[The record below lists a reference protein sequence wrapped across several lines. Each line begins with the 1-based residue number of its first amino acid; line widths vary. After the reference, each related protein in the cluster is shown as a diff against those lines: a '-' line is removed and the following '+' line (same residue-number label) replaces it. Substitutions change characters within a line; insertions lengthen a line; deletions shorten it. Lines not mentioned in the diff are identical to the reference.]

1 MVLNNTQRELMSQF
15 GLDNP
20 PIFILVILPRSGTNF
35 LYNLLALH
43 PDCLASA
50 SVPEDHL
57 VHCADWLEKYANSTA
72 LSWRPSGGDQRQ
84 KEILFQC
91 LGNGLVSFLN
101 SQVDHKSL
109 SKGRVVTKTPSVQ
122 NLHYFFKLFPQAH
135 LLILVRD
142 GRAVVES
149 SVKSFNSNYET
160 MMRHWANAA
169 RTILHFKQSCR
180 DSDYKYLIVRYEDL
194 WSSREKELRKILAFL
209 GLDIETYNFE
219 AAESLPISGSS
230 VLRKQS
236 GGVLHWHPV
245 EQTPDFDPLHR
256 WSHWDRALHRRFNW
270 IAGPFLAKFGYEEVQ
285 YADHLLRRMW
295 NRVLD
300 IKWHLR
306 DTVRSQIFDR
316 LPQKIRQPMIERVFK
331 KEKMY

>member
-1 MVLNNTQRELMSQF
+1 MFREWIS
-15 GLDNP
+15 
-20 PIFILVILPRSGTNF
+20 FI
-35 LYNLLALH
+35 
-43 PDCLASA
+43 
-50 SVPEDHL
+50 
-57 VHCADWLEKYANSTA
+57 
-72 LSWRPSGGDQRQ
+72 
-84 KEILFQC
+84 
-91 LGNGLVSFLN
+91 LN